1 MLQSQNNALA
11 RSSLLR
17 NGTEF
22 TRTKG
27 SSAPTVAAPYIPDGQ
42 RSSGSR
48 SSARGPSPFAAGCSS
63 TSVPGPIAPAS
74 KGTCDARSRKATFQY
89 RAGRARCERCQAG
102 WRRIDTATACE
113 NEPVVS
119 QIRVHIGHTPR
130 RSAPFSPTCKSER
143 CRAV

>member
-63 TSVPGPIAPAS
+63 TSVPGPIAPPAS

-89 RAGRARCERCQAG
+89 RAGRARRLLRHVLRESARSGLRHDWLVRGRPKRLHGKVRCKVAAG
-102 WRRIDTATACE
+102 
-113 NEPVVS
+113 
-119 QIRVHIGHTPR
+119 PR
-130 RSAPFSPTCKSER
+130 EHKSR
-143 CRAV
+143 HHRG